1 MTSIARLDYTTPT
14 TGGAAPSTGE
24 VRRMRAYEVI
34 LKKRDGKRL
43 EGREIEFM
51 IEGYTKG
58 AIPDYQ
64 MAAFLMAVFIRGMAP
79 EETTALTLAMLRS
92 GDTIDLSAIGR
103 KTVDKHST
111 GGVGDKTSLVLAP
124 IVAASGIPIPMMSG
138 RGLGHSG
145 GTLDKLE
152 SIPGFRTDLTEQQFV
167 AAIRKTGLAI
177 IGQTRSLAPA
187 DKKIYMLRDVTATV
201 DSIPL
206 ICGSIMSKKLAAGPD
221 AFVFDIKTGNGA
233 FMSTMPMAEELAR
246 TMTAVAKN
254 AGKDVVTLI
263 TDMNQPMGREIGN
276 ALEIRETIRALRG
289 ECPQDLKE
297 LVLGLAQWMMVFGG
311 AAKDVK
317 EGYRLAEEN
326 LMNGKGLEKFRQLVA
341 QQGGD
346 PSVVDNPEILPS
358 AKHREEIAAASDG
371 YLASVNTLEV
381 GLCGVALGAGRDSVD
396 AVIDMAVGFTVNK
409 KIGDPV
415 RKGESLLTVHYN
427 DRKKA
432 EAIRERLRNAFTV
445 QKAPAKRP
453 PMIYKTIMP

>member
-1 MTSIARLDYTTPT
+1 
-14 TGGAAPSTGE
+14 
-24 VRRMRAYEVI
+24 MRAYEII

-43 EGREIEFM
+43 EDREIEFM
-51 IEGYTKG
+51 IEGYTKD

-79 EETTALTLAMLRS
+79 EETTALTMAMLRS
-92 GDTIDLSAIGR
+92 GDTIDLGAIGR

-152 SIPGFRTDLTEQQFV
+152 SIPGFRTDLTEAEFV
-167 AAIRKTGLAI
+167 EAIKATGLAI

-233 FMSTMPMAEELAR
+233 FMSTMPLAEELAR

-276 ALEIRETIRALRG
+276 ALELRETIRALRG
-289 ECPQDLKE
+289 DCPEDLKE

-311 AAKDVK
+311 VAGNVD
-317 EGYRLAEEN
+317 EGRRIAEEN
-326 LMNGKGLEKFRQLVA
+326 LSGGKGLEKFRQMVA
-341 QQGGD
+341 RQGGD
-346 PSVVDNPEILPS
+346 PSVVDNPDMLPTAAHRGEIV
-358 AKHREEIAAASDG
+358 AAQDG
-371 YLASVNTLEV
+371 WIGSVDTLEV

-396 AVIDMAVGFTVNK
+396 AKIDMAVGFTVNK
-409 KIGDPV
+409 KIGDAV
-415 RKGESLLTVHYN
+415 KKGESLLTVHYN
-427 DRKKA
+427 DQKKA
-432 EAIRERLRNAFTV
+432 DAVRGRLQRAFRI
-445 QKAPAKRP
+445 QGSPAKKP
-453 PMIYKTIMP
+453 PMIYETVTP

>member
-1 MTSIARLDYTTPT
+1 
-14 TGGAAPSTGE
+14 
-24 VRRMRAYEVI
+24 MRAYEII

-43 EGREIEFM
+43 EDREIEFM
-51 IEGYTKG
+51 IEGYTKNT
-58 AIPDYQ
+58 IPDYQ

-79 EETTALTLAMLRS
+79 GETTALTMAMLRS
-92 GDTIDLSAIGR
+92 GDTIDLRAIGK

-152 SIPGFRTDLTEQQFV
+152 SIPGFRTNLTEKEFV
-167 AAIRKTGLAI
+167 AAIKKVGCAI

-233 FMSTMPMAEELAR
+233 FMSTMELAEELAR

-289 ECPQDLKE
+289 DCPQDLKE

-311 AAKDVK
+311 AAKDIK
-317 EGYRLAEEN
+317 DGYRIAEEN
-326 LMNGKGLEKFRQLVA
+326 LMDGKGLEKFSQMVA

-346 PSVVDNPEILPS
+346 PSVVDNPDMLAS
-358 AKHREEIAAASDG
+358 AKHREEIAAPEDG
-371 YLASVNTLEV
+371 YLGSVNTLEV

-396 AVIDMAVGFTVNK
+396 ATIDMAVGFTVNK

-415 RKGESLLTVHYN
+415 KKGESLLTVHYN

-432 EAIRERLRNAFTV
+432 DGIRGRLLKAFVIQGT
-445 QKAPAKRP
+445 PAKRP
-453 PMIYKTIMP
+453 PMIYKTVTP

>member
-1 MTSIARLDYTTPT
+1 
-14 TGGAAPSTGE
+14 
-24 VRRMRAYEVI
+24 MRAYEII

-43 EGREIEFM
+43 ENREIEFM
-51 IEGYTKG
+51 IEGYTKDT
-58 AIPDYQ
+58 IPDYQ

-79 EETTALTLAMLRS
+79 EETTALTLAMLHS

-152 SIPGFRTDLTEQQFV
+152 SIPGFRTNLTEKEFV
-167 AAIRKTGLAI
+167 AAIRKVGFAI

-233 FMSTMPMAEELAR
+233 FMSTMPLAEELAR

-276 ALEIRETIRALRG
+276 ALEIRETIRALKG
-289 ECPQDLKE
+289 DCPADLKE

-311 AAKDVK
+311 AAKNVED
-317 EGYRLAEEN
+317 GYRIAEEN
-326 LMNGKGLEKFRQLVA
+326 LMGGRGLEKFRQMVA

-346 PSVVDNPEILPS
+346 PSVVDNPDILAT
-358 AKHREEIAAASDG
+358 AKHREEIAAAKDG
-371 YLASVNTLEV
+371 YLGSVNTLEI

-396 AVIDMAVGFTVNK
+396 ATIDMAVGFTVNK

-415 RKGESLLTVHYN
+415 KKGESLLTVHYN
-427 DRKKA
+427 DPKKA
-432 EAIRERLRNAFTV
+432 EAIRERLRNSFAV
-445 QKAPAKRP
+445 QGTPAKRP
-453 PMIYKTIMP
+453 PMIYKTVTP